1 VRLATLGWGDGQRR
15 ALLIHGIQSNAAGW
29 WRVGPAL
36 ADLGFA
42 VTAPNLRGHGSSPDP
57 DDHSFDSHAADLIE
71 LGSRW
76 DLVVGHSLG
85 GALALVA
92 LRLEPDFAS
101 RLVLEDPALAMF
113 DPDEALNRLSEPFR
127 FEVTSEWV
135 AERNPTWHPED
146 VRIKVEALGE
156 TSHQVTEAI
165 LRQNQP
171 WNVMAD
177 LAALTI
183 PTLVVGA
190 DPELGALV
198 PPALGESLA
207 EFNEHVRF
215 VSIPRASHSMHR
227 DEFAAFM
234 AAIERFLTVE

>member
-1 VRLATLGWGDGQRR
+1 MRLATIGWGDGPRR

-29 WRVGPAL
+29 WRLGPAL

-42 VTAPNLRGHGSSPDP
+42 VTAPDLRGHGNSPDP
-57 DDHSFDSHAADLIE
+57 ADHTFDSHAADLIE

-92 LRLEPDFAS
+92 LRLEPDFAT
-101 RLVLEDPALAMF
+101 RLVLEDPALAIF
-113 DPDEALNRLSEPFR
+113 DPDEALHQLSQQFDVEGT
-127 FEVTSEWV
+127 VEWV
-135 AERNPTWHPED
+135 AEHNPTWHPED

-165 LRQNQP
+165 VRQNEP

-177 LAALTI
+177 LAAVTI

-207 EFNEHVRF
+207 EFNKHVRF
-215 VSIPRASHSMHR
+215 VSIPGASHSMHR
-227 DEFAAFM
+227 DEFTAFM
-234 AAIERFLTVE
+234 AEIERFLAAE

>member
-1 VRLATLGWGDGQRR
+1 VKLATIGWGDGRRR

-29 WRVGPAL
+29 WRAGPAL
-36 ADLGFA
+36 ADMGFA
-42 VTAPNLRGHGSSPDP
+42 VTAPDLRGHGSSPDP
-57 DDHSFDSHAADLIE
+57 TDHTFDSHAADLIE

-92 LRLEPDFAS
+92 LRLDPGFAA
-101 RLVLEDPALAMF
+101 RLVLEDPALAIF
-113 DPDEALNRLSEPFR
+113 DPDEALHQLGQQFGVEG
-127 FEVTSEWV
+127 TIDWV
-135 AERNPTWHPED
+135 AEHNPTWHPED
-146 VRIKVEALGE
+146 VRIKVEALKE

-165 LRQNQP
+165 LRQNEP

-183 PTLVVGA
+183 PTLVLGA

-198 PPALGESLA
+198 PPALGESLGGL
-207 EFNEHVRF
+207 NEHIRF
-215 VSIPRASHSMHR
+215 VSIPGSSHSMHR
-227 DEFAAFM
+227 DEFEAFIGE
-234 AAIERFLTVE
+234 IEQFLAVE